1 MLDLVLIPISG
12 ILRRIIG
19 GYPAGKYKI
28 ARELCKYLYGVV
40 LGYLAIGLD
49 PLIFACG
56 IALYLGE
63 KPGLGY
69 WRGAI
74 VRLRGSIYWEPHYLV
89 SKRRVSR
96 LPPVPIFQGTPE
108 WYQLGPLAT
117 MPFISA
123 LIRGLIYGLPA
134 LPLCYFNP
142 SLWVIT
148 ASIGLA
154 MPASGL
160 LAYCMPDTKVLELGS
175 HKTSWG
181 HDELAEGV
189 LSAALIVLFS
199 SALVR

>member
-1 MLDLVLIPISG
+1 MLDLVLIPIPG

-28 ARELCKYLYGVV
+28 ARELCKCLYGVV

-49 PLIFACG
+49 PLILACG

-74 VRLRGSIYWEPHYLV
+74 VRLRGHTY
-89 SKRRVSR
+89 
-96 LPPVPIFQGTPE
+96 PIFRGKAE
-108 WYQLGPLAT
+108 WYQPGPLAT

-123 LIRGLIYGLPA
+123 LIRGLIYGLPV

-142 SLWVIT
+142 SLWVIPV
-148 ASIGLA
+148 AIGLA

-160 LAYCMPDTKVLELGS
+160 LAYCMPDTKILELGS
-175 HKTSWG
+175 HKTAWSW
-181 HDELAEGV
+181 DELCEGA
-189 LSAALIVLFS
+189 LAAALIVIFIQLG
-199 SALVR
+199 A

>member
-1 MLDLVLIPISG
+1 MLDPLLIPISG

-40 LGYLAIGLD
+40 LGYLAISYD

-74 VRLRGSIYWEPHYLV
+74 VRLRGHTY
-89 SKRRVSR
+89 
-96 LPPVPIFQGTPE
+96 PIFQGKAE
-108 WYQLGPLAT
+108 WYQYRALAT
-117 MPFISA
+117 MPFMSA
-123 LIRGLIYGLPA
+123 LIRGLIYGLPV
-134 LPLCYFNP
+134 LPLCYWQP
-142 SLWVIT
+142 DLYVIPL
-148 ASIGLA
+148 AISLA

-160 LAYCMPDTKVLELGS
+160 LAYCMPDTKILELGS
-175 HKTSWG
+175 HKTSWAW
-181 HDELAEGV
+181 DELLEGA
-189 LSAALIVLFS
+189 LAAALIVLLS
-199 SALVR
+199 LSLSQS

>member
-1 MLDLVLIPISG
+1 MIDIVLIPISG

-49 PLIFACG
+49 PLILACG

-74 VRLRGSIYWEPHYLV
+74 VRLRGHTY
-89 SKRRVSR
+89 
-96 LPPVPIFQGTPE
+96 PIFQGKAE
-108 WYQLGPLAT
+108 SYQLGPLAT

-123 LIRGLIYGLPA
+123 LIRGLIYGLPV

-142 SLWVIT
+142 SLWVIP

-160 LAYCMPDTKVLELGS
+160 LAYCMPDTKILELGS
-175 HKTSWG
+175 HKTSWSW
-181 HDELAEGV
+181 DELCEGA
-189 LSAALIVLFS
+189 LAAALIVIFIQLG
-199 SALVR
+199 A